1 MNMAIGAVEHVSGK
15 IAASFFSLQQQDP
28 GGRRDAPHA
37 AITE

>member
-28 GGRRDAPHA
+28 SGRPDAPHA